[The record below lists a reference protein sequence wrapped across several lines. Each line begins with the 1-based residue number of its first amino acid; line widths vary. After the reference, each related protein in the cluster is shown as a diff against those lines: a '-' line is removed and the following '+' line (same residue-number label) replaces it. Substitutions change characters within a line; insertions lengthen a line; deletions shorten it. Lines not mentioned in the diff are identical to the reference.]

1 MGHIREPKGVDFI
14 IKSEP
19 LTESARNGISKF
31 IREYRNKSALNR
43 FKYSGKHHK
52 SVILC
57 IFHSLYSVKSFN
69 P

>member
-43 FKYSGKHHK
+43 LKYS
-52 SVILC
+52 
-57 IFHSLYSVKSFN
+57 
-69 P
+69 